1 MQCKVSCLLLLD
13 IFGKYY
19 TFVISNDTIMI
30 KHIPNTITC
39 LNLLSGCVAV
49 IFALSGRFEVVVL
62 CVVLSALFDF
72 CDGLA
77 ARLLK
82 AYSPMGKELDSL
94 ADLVSFGLAPAL
106 MIYHLLHTALP
117 QEYNVLAYIA
127 LLIPVF
133 AALRLAK
140 FNIDDSQATT
150 FKGLAVPANALW
162 WLGAY
167 DLYVSGPQSEVGLI
181 LLVAS
186 IPLFA
191 YMMVC
196 NLPMFSLKFAGLG
209 WHGNE
214 VRYLLI
220 AASVVLLIWQG
231 IAGFAAII
239 GLYILLSLL
248 AYNRN
253 KIVTK

>member
-1 MQCKVSCLLLLD
+1 M
-13 IFGKYY
+13 
-19 TFVISNDTIMI
+19 T

-39 LNLLSGCVAV
+39 LNLLSGCLAV
-49 IFALSGRFEVVVL
+49 IFALSGNFVAVVV
-62 CVVLSALFDF
+62 CVALSALFDF

-106 MIYHLLHTALP
+106 MVYHLLQTALS
-117 QEYNVLAYIA
+117 QEYSMLAYAA
-127 LLIPVF
+127 LIIPVF

-140 FNIDDSQATT
+140 FNVDDSQATT

-162 WLGAY
+162 WLGAC
-167 DLYVSGPQSEVGLI
+167 DLFMNQPLSEASAALFI
-181 LLVAS
+181 AS

-191 YMMVC
+191 FLMVC
-196 NLPMFSLKFAGLG
+196 NLPMFSLKFAGMG
-209 WHGNE
+209 WRGNE
-214 VRYLLI
+214 VRYIFLVASAALL
-220 AASVVLLIWQG
+220 VWQG
-231 IAGFAAII
+231 VAGCAAVI

-248 AYNRN
+248 TYN
-253 KIVTK
+253 KQKDVTK

>member
-1 MQCKVSCLLLLD
+1 MVM
-13 IFGKYY
+13 
-19 TFVISNDTIMI
+19 V
-30 KHIPNTITC
+30 KHIPNTITS

-49 IFALSGRFEVVVL
+49 ISALSGNFMAVVV
-62 CVVLSALFDF
+62 CVALSAVFDF

-106 MIYHLLHTALP
+106 MVYHILQTSLP
-117 QEYNVLAYIA
+117 QEWGTVAYVA

-140 FNIDDSQATT
+140 FNIDDTQATT

-162 WLGAY
+162 WLGAC
-167 DLYVSGPQSEVGLI
+167 DLYINQSHTEAGLI
-181 LLVAS
+181 LFVAS

-191 YMMVC
+191 FLMVC
-196 NLPMFSLKFAGLG
+196 RLPMFSLKFAGLG

-214 VRYLLI
+214 ARYVFL

-231 IAGFAAII
+231 IAGFAAVI

-248 AYNRN
+248 TYNKQ
-253 KIVTK
+253 KIATK

>member
-1 MQCKVSCLLLLD
+1 
-13 IFGKYY
+13 
-19 TFVISNDTIMI
+19 MI

-49 IFALSGRFEVVVL
+49 IFALQGNFDVVVL

-106 MIYHLLHTALP
+106 LVYHLLLATLP
-117 QEYNVLAYIA
+117 QEYAWVAYVA

-140 FNIDDSQATT
+140 FNIDESQATT

-167 DLYVSGPQSEVGLI
+167 DLYVNQPQTEVGLI

-191 YMMVC
+191 YLMVC

-209 WHGNE
+209 WRGNE
-214 VRYLLI
+214 MRFVLLT
-220 AASVVLLIWQG
+220 ASVALLIWQG

-248 AYNRN
+248 TYNKS